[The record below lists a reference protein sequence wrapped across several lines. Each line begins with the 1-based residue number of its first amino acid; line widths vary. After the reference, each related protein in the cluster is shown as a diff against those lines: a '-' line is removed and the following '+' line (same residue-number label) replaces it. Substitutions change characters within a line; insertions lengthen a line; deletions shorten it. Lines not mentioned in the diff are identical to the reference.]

1 MKHRLF
7 TVHISLFTCLAAM
20 AQLNNTVEVTNEVKP
35 VVTDA
40 KKVDV
45 KTQAVQ
51 TQVKHYTMQYATEGQ
66 PTTNY
71 AEEPVGDYA
80 TEEVVKGNKKGYV
93 HLGGGTHGQ
102 LDGSASYQFNLT
114 EDDALG
120 VSLMLQGFDGKVRNN
135 NFYGIKDWR
144 SRDYRNRAAVKY
156 NHHIE
161 RGADVYA
168 RGAFENRV
176 FNYMGGTNYTDKQ
189 HNVLGTL
196 DFGLMPYQVEDLM
209 VEAKGG
215 VDFFSQNYQT
225 SLTEKLGET
234 LVHLDLVGA
243 YQFTEQHQVGL
254 GLGFFSSSYGNA
266 EFEGITSL
274 RLSPYYQF
282 VGKQL
287 SAQVGF
293 FASTSGE
300 VGPDAWVSYRIDPQS
315 EVYVKASSYE
325 TDNSFQRYAREH
337 PYFAFSDDLAWSDK
351 SIIKM
356 KAEYHQIDVSVG
368 YRIKSINGF
377 SAHLNAGLDMVKN
390 KSALDWMSIAQNGR
404 YMPCVEFAKRR
415 NFYINADF
423 SYAYGDILKVEAKNQ
438 INMVGSKIDDEWVK
452 GSFTRPVFMMD
463 WTADAKVTKGL
474 YVGLDWDFAIYD
486 EPLYDYEL
494 IGASY
499 ERPNML
505 NLGASIRYT
514 LPVKLPCTLFVKGDN
529 LFDCK
534 YDRYWGY
541 RQMGVNVLGGVA
553 LSF

>member
-1 MKHRLF
+1 MKHRIF
-7 TVHISLFTCLAAM
+7 TVHISLFACLAAM

-40 KKVDV
+40 KKVEV

-66 PTTNY
+66 STTNY

-80 TEEVVKGNKKGYV
+80 TEEIVKGNKKGYV

-102 LDGSASYQFNLT
+102 LDGRASYQFKLT
-114 EDDALG
+114 EDDVLG

-135 NFYGIKDWR
+135 NFYGVKDWH

-168 RGAFENRV
+168 RGAFVNRV
-176 FNYMGGTNYTDKQ
+176 FNYMGGANYTDKQ
-189 HNVLGTL
+189 HNVLGSL
-196 DFGLMPYQVEDLM
+196 DFGLMPYQIEDLM

-225 SLTEKLGET
+225 TLTEKLGET
-234 LVHLDLVGA
+234 LVHLDMVGA
-243 YQFTEQHQVGL
+243 YKFTEQHQVGL
-254 GLGFFSSSYGNA
+254 GLSFFNSSYGNA

-274 RLSPYYQF
+274 RLSPHYLF

-287 SAQVGF
+287 SAQLGF

-337 PYFAFSDDLAWSDK
+337 PYFAFGDDVARNAK
-351 SIIKM
+351 GVGKM

-390 KSALDWMSIAQNGR
+390 KSAFDWMSFSRNGC

-423 SYAYGDILKVEAKNQ
+423 SYAYSDILKVEAKNQ
-438 INMVGSKIDDEWVK
+438 INMVGSKLDDEWAK
-452 GSFTRPVFMMD
+452 GSFTKPVFLMD
-463 WTADAKVTKGL
+463 WTADAKVLKGL
-474 YVGLDWDFAIYD
+474 YVGLEWDFAIYD
-486 EPLYDYEL
+486 EPSFDYEL

-499 ERPNML
+499 QRPDML
-505 NLGASIRYT
+505 NMGASIRYT

-529 LFDCK
+529 LFDRK

-541 RQMGVNVLGGVA
+541 RQMGVNVQGGLA

>member
-1 MKHRLF
+1 MKHRFF
-7 TVHISLFTCLAAM
+7 TIHISLFTCLAAM

-35 VVTDA
+35 VVADA
-40 KKVDV
+40 KKVEV

-71 AEEPVGDYA
+71 AEEPVGDYT
-80 TEEVVKGNKKGYV
+80 TEEVAKGNKKGYV

-102 LDGSASYQFNLT
+102 LDTRASYLFNLA

-120 VSLMLQGFDGKVRNN
+120 VSLMLQGMNGKVRNSH
-135 NFYGIKDWR
+135 FYGVEDWH

-176 FNYMGGTNYTDKQ
+176 FNYMGGINHTDKQ
-189 HNVLGTL
+189 HNVLGSL

-215 VDFFSQNYQT
+215 VDFFSQNYHT
-225 SLTEKLGET
+225 TMTEKLGET
-234 LVHLDLVGA
+234 LVHLDLDGA
-243 YQFTEQHQVGL
+243 YKFTEQHQVGL
-254 GLGFFSSSYGNA
+254 GLGFFNSSYGNA
-266 EFEGITSL
+266 ELEGITTL
-274 RLSPYYQF
+274 RLSPHYRF
-282 VGKQL
+282 VGSQL

-300 VGPDAWVSYRIDPQS
+300 VGPDAWVSYRLDPQS
-315 EVYVKASSYE
+315 ELYVKASSYE

-337 PYFAFSDDLAWSDK
+337 PYFSFGDDVAGSGKD
-351 SIIKM
+351 IIKM

-368 YRIKSINGF
+368 YRLKSANGF
-377 SAHLNAGLDMVKN
+377 CAHLNAGLDMVKN
-390 KSALDWMSIAQNGR
+390 KYAMDRMSFSQHGF

-423 SYAYGDILKVEAKNQ
+423 SYAYSDNLKVEAKNQ
-438 INMVGSKIDDEWVK
+438 INMVGSKMDNEWVK
-452 GSFTRPVFMMD
+452 GSFTKPVFQMD
-463 WTADAKVTKGL
+463 WTADAKVVKGL

-486 EPLYDYEL
+486 EPAYDDGVLAAYH
-494 IGASY
+494 
-499 ERPNML
+499 RPNML

-514 LPVKLPCTLFVKGDN
+514 LPVKYPCTLFVKGDN

-541 RQMGVNVLGGVA
+541 RQMGVNVQGGLA